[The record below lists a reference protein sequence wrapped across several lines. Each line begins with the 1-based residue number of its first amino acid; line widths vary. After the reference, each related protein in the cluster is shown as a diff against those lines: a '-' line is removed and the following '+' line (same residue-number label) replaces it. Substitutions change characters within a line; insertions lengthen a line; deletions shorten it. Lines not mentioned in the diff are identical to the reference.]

1 MEGKRFAFGGHEF
14 ALRLYDT
21 NGPYEADS
29 IRLLYRGD
37 LPLPPALEHAV
48 RRIEELMPSYSGK
61 VVFFN
66 GPCLVVTKNP
76 VTTSSPS
83 GHQTSLLDVE
93 LRKTTYYVKAIAR
106 DVIHPELRAF
116 LEGHEGFGAESL
128 AAARNAAISGDG
140 FKPLR
145 HPGAGINLCVVARDH
160 DGQAWTF
167 VQERGP
173 TVAVNPGCYDTSLS
187 EAFAIEDIDPLG
199 RVDPYQAARRA
210 AQEELGITLDHIQF
224 CGFGLDPANDP
235 QKTQVSADGYVLI
248 GWATTSLPAELLVGL
263 QKHAPDS
270 FEGALLHKVPL
281 DTDGIAG
288 ALALALPDR
297 WFGPA
302 VYALAHTLAA
312 HGASATTLSRLVE
325 ETWQGDRSSPDARP

>member
-1 MEGKRFAFGGHEF
+1 VEGKRFAFGGHEF
-14 ALRLYDT
+14 ALRLCDT
-21 NGPYEADS
+21 SGPYEGDS
-29 IRLLYRGD
+29 IGMFCRGD

-48 RRIEELMPSYSGK
+48 RRIEELMPSYTGE

-83 GHQTSLLDVE
+83 GNQTSLLDIE

-116 LEGHEGFGAESL
+116 LESRWGSGAESL

-140 FKPLR
+140 FKPLL
-145 HPGAGINLCVVARDH
+145 HPGAGVNLCVVARDR

-187 EAFAIEDIDPLG
+187 EAFAIEDIDPFG
-199 RVDPYQAARRA
+199 RVDPYQVARRA
-210 AQEELGITLDHIQF
+210 AQEELGITLDYIQF
-224 CGFGLDPANDP
+224 CGFGLDSANDS

-263 QKHAPDS
+263 QKQAVDS
-270 FEGALLHKVPL
+270 FEGARLHKIPL

-288 ALALALPDR
+288 ALALAPPDR

-302 VYALAHTLAA
+302 VYALAHTLTA
-312 HGASATTLSRLVE
+312 HGASASTLSQLVE
-325 ETWQGDRSSPDARP
+325 ETWQRGPFEP

>member
-1 MEGKRFAFGGHEF
+1 VEGKRFAFGGHEF
-14 ALRLYDT
+14 ALRLCDT

-29 IRLLYRGD
+29 IRFFYRGD
-37 LPLPPALEHAV
+37 LSLPPALERAV

-76 VTTSSPS
+76 VTIPGSSE
-83 GHQTSLLDVE
+83 HQTSLLDVE
-93 LRKTTYYVKAIAR
+93 LRKTSYYAKSIAR
-106 DVIHPELRAF
+106 DVIHPELRSF
-116 LEGHEGFGAESL
+116 LERHWGSRTETL
-128 AAARNAAISGDG
+128 AAARNAAISGGG

-145 HPGAGINLCVVARDH
+145 NPAAGVSLCIVARDD

-167 VQERGP
+167 VQERGS

-187 EAFAIEDIDPLG
+187 EAFDIEDIDPSG
-199 RVDPYQAARRA
+199 RVDPYRAARRA

-224 CGFGLDPANDP
+224 LRFGLDSPDDP
-235 QKTQVSADGYVLI
+235 QKVQVSADGYMLI
-248 GWATTSLPAELLVGL
+248 GWATTSLPAELLMGSQEQAL
-263 QKHAPDS
+263 DS
-270 FEGALLHKVPL
+270 FERALLHKVPL
-281 DTDGIAG
+281 DIDGIFG
-288 ALALALPDR
+288 ALALAPPER

-312 HGASATTLSRLVE
+312 HGASAITLSQLAE
-325 ETWQGDRSSPDARP
+325 EIWQGDHSSP